1 MSFDCP
7 ICLEKVSKSIK
18 FKNCDHQVCNDC
30 YYLLY
35 IHRNFLCPLCRASI
49 LDLSRNPTN
58 VNLAGLRAVISARE
72 DEELAIV
79 PTPLGN
85 GLSASDDDDELAAAG
100 GVGGNEQDLNAG
112 RGQNAGRGRR
122 GRGRR
127 TREAILIENN
137 EVYIVRED
145 DESRGPGCDIACG
158 LIFLLIIY
166 LIYFNA

>member
-35 IHRNFLCPLCRASI
+35 IHRKFLCPMCRAPI
-49 LDLSRNPTN
+49 LLDLSRNPTN
-58 VNLAGLRAVISARE
+58 VNLAGLRAVISARG

-79 PTPLGN
+79 PTSLGN
-85 GLSASDDDDELAAAG
+85 EPHASDDDDELAMAR
-100 GVGGNEQDLNAG
+100 VGGNEQDLNAG
-112 RGQNAGRGRR
+112 RGQNAGRGRH

-137 EVYIVRED
+137 DVFIVRED
-145 DESRGPGCDIACG
+145 DDSRGPACDIACG
-158 LIFLLIIY
+158 VIFLLIIY
-166 LIYFNA
+166 LIYFNV